1 MSATLDEIRTKP
13 SPRIGFHYFPDTDH
27 YSQSD
32 LSTWLPILKTLNAH
46 WLVLDTDTLRA
57 IPEQFITGL
66 IADGILP
73 ILHLHMALPNSPT
86 AGDMKTLFT
95 AYARWGVKHLILF
108 DRPNQRENWSPAGW
122 TQPDLVERFV
132 DRFLPLAVSVAQF
145 GMMPI
150 FPPPQPGGDYWD
162 VAFLKQSLQSMIRRG
177 YAKLIDQIGL
187 SSYVFTYGHDLDFG
201 SGGPERWPK
210 SMPYGKSAES
220 EDQKGFRNFE
230 WLQSAAVSTCHN
242 ELPMFLLGA
251 GIKEPG
257 GNLSPEMHM
266 GLNLNILE
274 QLNSSTGEDSI
285 PTYVQSCNFFVLSTA
300 ANSPLA
306 QHAWFRSE
314 EDYLPIVDLLIP
326 SSRSLPST
334 PPWNKDKFTSAEN
347 LNSPSA
353 ESHPIAHYLL
363 LPLYEWGVA
372 DFHLEVIRPFLQKY
386 HPTIGFSIEEASLA
400 RKITVLGG
408 EQSFPEDRLTALR
421 NAGCNVER
429 ICGDG
434 MSIATQLAER

>member
-1 MSATLDEIRTKP
+1 MNATLDEIRKKP

-27 YSQSD
+27 YSQND

-46 WLVLDTDTLRA
+46 WLVLNADTSRA

-66 IADGILP
+66 VADGILP
-73 ILHLHMALPNSPT
+73 ILHLQMELPNSPT
-86 AGDMKTLFT
+86 AADVKALFT
-95 AYARWGVKHLILF
+95 AYARWGVRYLILF

-132 DRFLPLAVSVAQF
+132 DRFLPLAVSAAQF

-150 FPPPQPGGDYWD
+150 LPPPEPGGDYWD
-162 VAFLKQSLQSMIRRG
+162 IAFLKQSLQSIIRRG
-177 YAKLIDQIGL
+177 YAKLIDQLGL
-187 SSYVFTYGHDLDFG
+187 SSYVFTYGHDLDYG

-210 SMPYGKSAES
+210 SLPYGKSGES
-220 EDQKGFRNFE
+220 ENQKGFRNFE
-230 WLQSAAVSTCHN
+230 WLQSTAFSVCGK

-257 GNLSPEMHM
+257 RNLSPEMHM
-266 GLNLNILE
+266 GLNLNIIE
-274 QLNSSTGEDSI
+274 KLNSSTESEAI
-285 PTYVQSCNFFVLSTA
+285 PSYVQSCNFFVLSTA

-306 QHAWFRSE
+306 QHAWFRTE
-314 EDYLPIVDLLIP
+314 EDYLPIVDFLIP
-326 SSRSLPST
+326 SSPTPSTSLPWKNS
-334 PPWNKDKFTSAEN
+334 KSTSAEYSS
-347 LNSPSA
+347 LPTSA
-353 ESHPIAHYLL
+353 SHPIAHYLL

-386 HPTIGFSIEEASLA
+386 HPTIGFSIEEAALA
-400 RKITVLGG
+400 SKVTILGG
-408 EQSFPEDRLTALR
+408 EQSFPEDKLTALR
-421 NAGCNVER
+421 TAGCIVDR
-429 ICGDG
+429 IYGDG